1 MIIDGPVKMP
11 IPPPPPYTRH
21 AAGQRPLPTP
31 GGANPPP
38 LSPITTVEI
47 ASTTDSPTS
56 SNPYAAYATD
66 LPTPT
71 SVRGPPPPFSTL
83 RHKTTINDLPQHV
96 LLQIIYTIV
105 DPDLPEEEYRWGLYW
120 LAVSLRLVSSNW
132 YTACM
137 HVLRSAYLPAYVS
150 HIRPP
155 YSANP
160 YPLSSP
166 ASVYAAAYSSTAG
179 PSTPSLAEDAQRETA
194 VLDMFIAFQVRQNV
208 LRDESELHLEAG
220 HEGVKDLFELM
231 QPRART
237 EDLVRKYALR
247 AGVISVGTTYSSGD
261 RIPFRQLSV
270 SFSQRKVGLVRTL
283 GGRKRQ
289 VLVEI
294 GRDRMETLESVA
306 KRLVGELVQAR
317 ELDVIR

>member
-1 MIIDGPVKMP
+1 
-11 IPPPPPYTRH
+11 
-21 AAGQRPLPTP
+21 
-31 GGANPPP
+31 
-38 LSPITTVEI
+38 
-47 ASTTDSPTS
+47 
-56 SNPYAAYATD
+56 
-66 LPTPT
+66 
-71 SVRGPPPPFSTL
+71 PPPFSII
-83 RHKTTINDLPQHV
+83 RHKPTINDLPQHV
-96 LLQIIYTIV
+96 LLQVIYTIV
-105 DPDLPEEEYRWGLYW
+105 DPNLSEEEYRWGLYW

-166 ASVYAAAYSSTAG
+166 ASVYAAAYSTTPSTSA
-179 PSTPSLAEDAQRETA
+179 PSTPALAEDAQRETA

-220 HEGVKDLFELM
+220 HEGVKDLFELL

-247 AGVISVGTTYSSGD
+247 AGVISVGTTYNSGEK
-261 RIPFRQLSV
+261 IPFRELSV
-270 SFSQRKVGLVRTL
+270 NFSQRKVGLVRTVA
-283 GGRKRQ
+283 GRRRQ
-289 VLVEI
+289 VLVEV
-294 GRDRMETLESVA
+294 GRERMETLESVA
-306 KRLVGELVQAR
+306 KRIV
-317 ELDVIR
+317 